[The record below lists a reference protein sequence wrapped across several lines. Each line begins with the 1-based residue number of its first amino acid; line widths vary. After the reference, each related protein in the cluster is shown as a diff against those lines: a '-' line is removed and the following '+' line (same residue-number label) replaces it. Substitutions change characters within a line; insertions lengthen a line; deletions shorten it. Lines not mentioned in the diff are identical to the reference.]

1 MPKPK
6 QFNLLMVRDDG
17 SRVLR
22 LSVPGWAV
30 GVVVGGLAITI
41 LGLAFIYPDY
51 VSLRHQRGT
60 FAALSER
67 LHIQQGLLDASQ
79 SRLREIRGEID
90 SWRDLH
96 AKIWEPFG
104 PEASPVKR
112 GTGIGG
118 KTAAEPDRGP
128 VKEEVDRLLG
138 IVREEGESIRTLER
152 FLGRAS
158 RVLASLPS
166 RWPVRGPVNS
176 DFGQRRSPWAPN
188 SEFHSGIDIGAP
200 IGTSVRA
207 PAPGVVIFAG
217 QHAEYGVTL
226 VIDHGNDTRSLYGHL
241 SRLNVAMDQAIKRG
255 RHGRDDREHGP
266 LLRSAPALRDPGQGP
281 AGEPPQLHLGGVAGR
296 RPVRPLRAAR
306 GASGPAV
313 LLEELQVGRG
323 EPIRLL
329 DEVQVARVLHRDQ
342 LRARDARVQ
351 VPRGDRRH
359 QDVLGAGRDQGRHA
373 DLARGARR
381 CRGRGWRRPG
391 ARGRRAR
398 SGRGRPAPA
407 RSRSG

>member
-1 MPKPK
+1 MAGPK

-30 GVVVGGLAITI
+30 GVVVGGLAVTI

-67 LHIQQGLLDASQ
+67 LHLQQGLLDASQ

-104 PEASPVKR
+104 PEAGPARR

-118 KTAAEPDRGP
+118 GDGKAVETDRAP
-128 VKEEVDRLLG
+128 VKEEMDRLLG
-138 IVREEGESIRTLER
+138 IVREEGESIRMLER

-176 DFGQRRSPWAPN
+176 DYGQRRSPWAPS
-188 SEFHSGIDIGAP
+188 SEFHSGIDIGARV
-200 IGTSVRA
+200 GTPVKA

-217 QHAEYGVTL
+217 QQADYGVTL
-226 VIDHGNDTRSLYGHL
+226 VIDHGNNTRSLYGHL
-241 SRLNVAMDQAIKRG
+241 SRLAVAVGQPVKRG
-255 RHGRDDREHGP
+255 DLVAQTGNTGRSSGP
-266 LLRSAPALRDPGQGP
+266 HLHYEIQVKGQ
-281 AGEPPQLHLGGVAGR
+281 
-296 RPVRPLRAAR
+296 PVNPHSYIWEE
-306 GASGPAV
+306 SGPAV
-313 LLEELQVGRG
+313 AKS
-323 EPIRLL
+323 
-329 DEVQVARVLHRDQ
+329 AR
-342 LRARDARVQ
+342 
-351 VPRGDRRH
+351 
-359 QDVLGAGRDQGRHA
+359 
-373 DLARGARR
+373 
-381 CRGRGWRRPG
+381 
-391 ARGRRAR
+391 
-398 SGRGRPAPA
+398 
-407 RSRSG
+407 

>member
-1 MPKPK
+1 MAGPK

-30 GVVVGGLAITI
+30 GLVVGGLAVTI

-67 LHIQQGLLDASQ
+67 LHLQQGLLDASQ

-104 PEASPVKR
+104 PEAGPARR

-118 KTAAEPDRGP
+118 GDGKAVETDRAP
-128 VKEEVDRLLG
+128 VKEEMDRLLG
-138 IVREEGESIRTLER
+138 VVREEGESIRMLER

-176 DFGQRRSPWAPN
+176 DYGQRRSPWAPN
-188 SEFHSGIDIGAP
+188 SEFHSGIDIGARV
-200 IGTSVRA
+200 GTPVKA

-217 QHAEYGVTL
+217 QQAEYGVTL
-226 VIDHGNDTRSLYGHL
+226 VIDHGNNTRSLYGHL
-241 SRLNVAMDQAIKRG
+241 SRIAVAAGQSVKRG
-255 RHGRDDREHGP
+255 DLVALTGNTGRSSGP
-266 LLRSAPALRDPGQGP
+266 HLHYEIQVKGQ
-281 AGEPPQLHLGGVAGR
+281 
-296 RPVRPLRAAR
+296 PVNPHSYIWED
-306 GASGPAV
+306 SGPAV
-313 LLEELQVGRG
+313 AKS
-323 EPIRLL
+323 
-329 DEVQVARVLHRDQ
+329 AR
-342 LRARDARVQ
+342 
-351 VPRGDRRH
+351 
-359 QDVLGAGRDQGRHA
+359 
-373 DLARGARR
+373 
-381 CRGRGWRRPG
+381 
-391 ARGRRAR
+391 
-398 SGRGRPAPA
+398 
-407 RSRSG
+407 

>member
-1 MPKPK
+1 MAGPK

-30 GVVVGGLAITI
+30 GLVVGGLAVTI

-67 LHIQQGLLDASQ
+67 LHLQQGLLDASQ

-104 PEASPVKR
+104 PEAGPARR

-118 KTAAEPDRGP
+118 GDGKAVETDRAP
-128 VKEEVDRLLG
+128 VKEEMDRLLG
-138 IVREEGESIRTLER
+138 VVREEGESIRMLER

-176 DFGQRRSPWAPN
+176 DYGQRRSPWAPN
-188 SEFHSGIDIGAP
+188 SEFHSGIDIGARV
-200 IGTSVRA
+200 GTPVKA

-217 QHAEYGVTL
+217 QQADYGVTL
-226 VIDHGNDTRSLYGHL
+226 VIDHGNNTRSLYGHL
-241 SRLNVAMDQAIKRG
+241 SRLAVATGQPVKRG
-255 RHGRDDREHGP
+255 DLVALTGNTGRSSGP
-266 LLRSAPALRDPGQGP
+266 HLHYEIQVKGQ
-281 AGEPPQLHLGGVAGR
+281 
-296 RPVRPLRAAR
+296 PVNPHSYIWEE
-306 GASGPAV
+306 SGPAV
-313 LLEELQVGRG
+313 AKS
-323 EPIRLL
+323 
-329 DEVQVARVLHRDQ
+329 AR
-342 LRARDARVQ
+342 
-351 VPRGDRRH
+351 
-359 QDVLGAGRDQGRHA
+359 
-373 DLARGARR
+373 
-381 CRGRGWRRPG
+381 
-391 ARGRRAR
+391 
-398 SGRGRPAPA
+398 
-407 RSRSG
+407 

>member
-1 MPKPK
+1 MAGPK

-30 GVVVGGLAITI
+30 GLVVGGLAVTI

-67 LHIQQGLLDASQ
+67 LHLQQGLLDASQ

-104 PEASPVKR
+104 PEAGPARR

-118 KTAAEPDRGP
+118 GDGKTVEPDRAP
-128 VKEEVDRLLG
+128 VKEEMDRLLG
-138 IVREEGESIRTLER
+138 IVREEGESIRMLER

-176 DFGQRRSPWAPN
+176 DYGQRRSPWAPS
-188 SEFHSGIDIGAP
+188 SEFHSGIDIGARV
-200 IGTSVRA
+200 GTPVKA

-217 QHAEYGVTL
+217 QQADYGVTL
-226 VIDHGNDTRSLYGHL
+226 VIDHGNNTRSLYGHL
-241 SRLNVAMDQAIKRG
+241 SRLAVAVGQPVKRG
-255 RHGRDDREHGP
+255 DLVAQTGNTGRSSGP
-266 LLRSAPALRDPGQGP
+266 HLHYEIQVKGQ
-281 AGEPPQLHLGGVAGR
+281 
-296 RPVRPLRAAR
+296 PVNPHSYIWEE
-306 GASGPAV
+306 SGPAV
-313 LLEELQVGRG
+313 AKS
-323 EPIRLL
+323 
-329 DEVQVARVLHRDQ
+329 AR
-342 LRARDARVQ
+342 
-351 VPRGDRRH
+351 
-359 QDVLGAGRDQGRHA
+359 
-373 DLARGARR
+373 
-381 CRGRGWRRPG
+381 
-391 ARGRRAR
+391 
-398 SGRGRPAPA
+398 
-407 RSRSG
+407 

>member
-1 MPKPK
+1 MAGPK

-30 GVVVGGLAITI
+30 GLVVGGLAVTI

-67 LHIQQGLLDASQ
+67 LHLQQGLLDASQ

-104 PEASPVKR
+104 PEAGPARR

-118 KTAAEPDRGP
+118 GDGKAVETDRAP
-128 VKEEVDRLLG
+128 VKEEMDRLLG
-138 IVREEGESIRTLER
+138 VVREEGESIRMLER

-176 DFGQRRSPWAPN
+176 DYGQRRSPWAPN

-200 IGTSVRA
+200 IGTPVKA

-217 QHAEYGVTL
+217 EQADYGVTL
-226 VIDHGNDTRSLYGHL
+226 VIEHGNNTRSLYGHL
-241 SRLNVAMDQAIKRG
+241 SRLKVGLGQTVKRG
-255 RHGRDDREHGP
+255 DLVALTGNTGRSSGP
-266 LLRSAPALRDPGQGP
+266 HLHYEIQVKGQ
-281 AGEPPQLHLGGVAGR
+281 
-296 RPVRPLRAAR
+296 PVNPHSYIWEE
-306 GASGPAV
+306 SGPAV
-313 LLEELQVGRG
+313 AKS
-323 EPIRLL
+323 
-329 DEVQVARVLHRDQ
+329 AR
-342 LRARDARVQ
+342 
-351 VPRGDRRH
+351 
-359 QDVLGAGRDQGRHA
+359 
-373 DLARGARR
+373 
-381 CRGRGWRRPG
+381 
-391 ARGRRAR
+391 
-398 SGRGRPAPA
+398 
-407 RSRSG
+407 

>member
-1 MPKPK
+1 MAGPK

-30 GVVVGGLAITI
+30 GLVVGGLAVTI

-67 LHIQQGLLDASQ
+67 LHLQQGLLDASQ

-104 PEASPVKR
+104 PEAGPARR

-118 KTAAEPDRGP
+118 GDGKAVETDRAP
-128 VKEEVDRLLG
+128 VKEEMDRLLG
-138 IVREEGESIRTLER
+138 VVREEGESIRMLER

-176 DFGQRRSPWAPN
+176 DYGQRRSPWAPN
-188 SEFHSGIDIGAP
+188 SEFHSGIDIGARV
-200 IGTSVRA
+200 GTPVKA

-217 QHAEYGVTL
+217 QQADYGVTL
-226 VIDHGNDTRSLYGHL
+226 IIDHGNNTRSLYGHL
-241 SRLNVAMDQAIKRG
+241 SRLAVAAGQPVKRG
-255 RHGRDDREHGP
+255 DLVALTGNTGRSSGP
-266 LLRSAPALRDPGQGP
+266 HLHYEIQVKGQ
-281 AGEPPQLHLGGVAGR
+281 
-296 RPVRPLRAAR
+296 PVNPHSYIWEE
-306 GASGPAV
+306 SGPAV
-313 LLEELQVGRG
+313 AKS
-323 EPIRLL
+323 
-329 DEVQVARVLHRDQ
+329 AR
-342 LRARDARVQ
+342 
-351 VPRGDRRH
+351 
-359 QDVLGAGRDQGRHA
+359 
-373 DLARGARR
+373 
-381 CRGRGWRRPG
+381 
-391 ARGRRAR
+391 
-398 SGRGRPAPA
+398 
-407 RSRSG
+407 

>member
-1 MPKPK
+1 MAGPK

-30 GVVVGGLAITI
+30 GLVVGGLAVTI

-67 LHIQQGLLDASQ
+67 LHLQQGLLDASQ

-104 PEASPVKR
+104 PEAGPARR

-118 KTAAEPDRGP
+118 GDGKAVETDRAP
-128 VKEEVDRLLG
+128 VKEEMDRLLG
-138 IVREEGESIRTLER
+138 VVREEGESIRMLER

-176 DFGQRRSPWAPN
+176 DYGQRRSPWAPN
-188 SEFHSGIDIGAP
+188 SEFHSGIDIGARV
-200 IGTSVRA
+200 GTPVKA

-217 QHAEYGVTL
+217 QQADYGVTL
-226 VIDHGNDTRSLYGHL
+226 VIDHGNNTRSLFGHL
-241 SRLNVAMDQAIKRG
+241 SRLAVAAGQPVKRG
-255 RHGRDDREHGP
+255 DLVALTGNTGRSSGP
-266 LLRSAPALRDPGQGP
+266 HLHYEIQVKGQ
-281 AGEPPQLHLGGVAGR
+281 
-296 RPVRPLRAAR
+296 PVNPHSYIWEE
-306 GASGPAV
+306 SGPAV
-313 LLEELQVGRG
+313 AKS
-323 EPIRLL
+323 
-329 DEVQVARVLHRDQ
+329 AR
-342 LRARDARVQ
+342 
-351 VPRGDRRH
+351 
-359 QDVLGAGRDQGRHA
+359 
-373 DLARGARR
+373 
-381 CRGRGWRRPG
+381 
-391 ARGRRAR
+391 
-398 SGRGRPAPA
+398 
-407 RSRSG
+407 

>member
-1 MPKPK
+1 MAGPK

-30 GVVVGGLAITI
+30 GLVVGGLAVTI

-67 LHIQQGLLDASQ
+67 LHLQQGLLDASQ

-104 PEASPVKR
+104 PEAGPARR

-118 KTAAEPDRGP
+118 GDGKAVETDRAP
-128 VKEEVDRLLG
+128 AKEEMDRLLG
-138 IVREEGESIRTLER
+138 VVREEGESIRMLER

-176 DFGQRRSPWAPN
+176 DYGQRRSPWAPN
-188 SEFHSGIDIGAP
+188 SEFHSGIDIGAR
-200 IGTSVRA
+200 IGTPVKA

-217 QHAEYGVTL
+217 QQGEYGVTL
-226 VIDHGNDTRSLYGHL
+226 IIDHGNNTRSLYGHL
-241 SRLNVAMDQAIKRG
+241 SRLTVAVGQMVKRG
-255 RHGRDDREHGP
+255 DLVALTGNTGRSSGP
-266 LLRSAPALRDPGQGP
+266 HLHYEIQVKGQ
-281 AGEPPQLHLGGVAGR
+281 
-296 RPVRPLRAAR
+296 PVNPHSYIWEE
-306 GASGPAV
+306 SGPAV
-313 LLEELQVGRG
+313 AKS
-323 EPIRLL
+323 
-329 DEVQVARVLHRDQ
+329 AR
-342 LRARDARVQ
+342 
-351 VPRGDRRH
+351 
-359 QDVLGAGRDQGRHA
+359 
-373 DLARGARR
+373 
-381 CRGRGWRRPG
+381 
-391 ARGRRAR
+391 
-398 SGRGRPAPA
+398 
-407 RSRSG
+407 